1 MVPMAAVARVENAA
15 VRQSFLSLAIAMV
28 IMGVLLFAPAG
39 TLHWPRGWWFGG
51 TFLAATLIAI
61 SVLWRVNPEIF
72 AARSRI
78 QPGTKTRDYV
88 YIAIVMGGFILIL
101 PVAAIDFRFGWTQM
115 PDWVVWFGYLLFVL
129 SFAGQVWPQAVNRHF
144 EPGVRIQQDR
154 AQTVI
159 DTGPYAIVR
168 HPGYISGSLLA
179 ISIALCLGAQW
190 ALAPAIV
197 VVIGLIS
204 RTLFEERVLTTELS
218 GYREYTQRVKYRWV
232 PGVW

>member
-1 MVPMAAVARVENAA
+1 MADATRVKNTA
-15 VRQSFLSLAIAMV
+15 VRQSLLSLAIAMV
-28 IMGVLLFAPAG
+28 IMGALLFAPAG
-39 TLHWPRGWWFGG
+39 TLNWPRGWWFGG
-51 TFLAATLIAI
+51 TFLVATLIAI

-78 QPGTKTRDYV
+78 QPGTKTLDYV
-88 YIAIVMGGFILIL
+88 YIAITMGGFVLIL
-101 PVAAIDFRFGWTQM
+101 PVAALDFRFGWTRLS
-115 PDWVVWFGYLLFVL
+115 DWGVWLGYLLFAL
-129 SFAGQVWPQAVNRHF
+129 SFVGQAWPQAVNRHF

-154 AQTVI
+154 GQSVI

-179 ISIALCLGAQW
+179 ISAALCLGSQW
-190 ALAPAIV
+190 ALAPAFV
-197 VVIGLIS
+197 AVIGLIS
-204 RTLFEERVLTTELS
+204 RTLFEERVLITELP